1 MSISNIN
8 IFPVKFPKTSIAYC
22 TTKVCNISSP
32 LICKD
37 HTDICIVNVV
47 MYWLKVFQNDSFN
60 RKIVSYLNLC
70 WMFKNGTFAFARS
83 DGQWLWS
90 QSCIIIFVR
99 GSSEWLLMVLTLLYF
114 FIIIF
119 FFTRMRYNHFFFF
132 FFFFFLYLHRMWKW
146 FKCLG
151 MNILL
156 TLL

>member
-8 IFPVKFPKTSIAYC
+8 IFPVKFPKTSIVYC

-60 RKIVSYLNLC
+60 RNIVSYLNLF
-70 WMFKNGTFAFARS
+70 WMFKNGTFAFTWS

-99 GSSEWLLMVLTLLYF
+99 GSSEWLLMFLTLLL
-114 FIIIF
+114 
-119 FFTRMRYNHFFFF
+119 FFTRMHYNSFFFF
-132 FFFFFLYLHRMWKW
+132 SCYI
-146 FKCLG
+146 CTECG
-151 MNILL
+151 NGSSV
-156 TLL
+156 